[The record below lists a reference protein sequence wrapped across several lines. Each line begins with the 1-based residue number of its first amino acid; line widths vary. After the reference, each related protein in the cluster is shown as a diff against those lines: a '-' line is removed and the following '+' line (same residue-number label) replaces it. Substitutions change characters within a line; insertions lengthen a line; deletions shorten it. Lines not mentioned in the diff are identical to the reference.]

1 VCARACVCVRL
12 QDAESDRE
20 AAGSKLRRLSAKL
33 CRRVGLLGLRRLH
46 SFVVA
51 DSPVCQSSVDGGS
64 GPRRRPASATPGSD
78 RPLTLLIYTRPASPR
93 RLTRRQAV
101 DVPSWGRGGQAP
113 PPKSWLAP
121 TKFSRSL
128 LLTHSGQ
135 LILGKN
141 SKFDAT
147 RRQILR
153 QTAGGEL
160 TALLQTTS
168 CFKGEKFIYHVRTQ
182 QIHIQV
188 RQW

>member
-1 VCARACVCVRL
+1 VCARARACVCDYRTLSLIGRRRGQNSGGCLLSYVGEYLGCAAFIHLSSPIRRSVSRVSM
-12 QDAESDRE
+12 A
-20 AAGSKLRRLSAKL
+20 AAGRGA
-33 CRRVGLLGLRRLH
+33 
-46 SFVVA
+46 
-51 DSPVCQSSVDGGS
+51 
-64 GPRRRPASATPGSD
+64 RPASATPGSD

-101 DVPSWGRGGQAP
+101 EVPSWGRGDTP
-113 PPKSWLAP
+113 LPPKSWLAP

-153 QTAGGEL
+153 QTAGGS
-160 TALLQTTS
+160 LQRSSRPLAVLRERSLFTTS
-168 CFKGEKFIYHVRTQ
+168 EHNKYI
-182 QIHIQV
+182 IQV